1 MMGVRDLPP
10 AQTSVQFGRHRFAR
24 CRPPAPI
31 LDAGDAIRSKIMSM
45 TDDDC
50 RTCKIRDL
58 NDTLRTTG
66 GGGRLLITPGVVDRG
81 EAFIVQAMTA
91 MREHDEFSE
100 ENDPYGEHDFGR
112 VVIDDQPVLW
122 KIDYYDPTLKYGSD
136 DPTDPEKTTRVL
148 TLFLAEEY

>member
-1 MMGVRDLPP
+1 
-10 AQTSVQFGRHRFAR
+10 
-24 CRPPAPI
+24 
-31 LDAGDAIRSKIMSM
+31 MSM